1 MKKLNEFGYTKF
13 EVLVVV
19 LLLGIVAF
27 ITINKTSYAFE
38 IDKTTN
44 TKEMVKL
51 IEIQAKEYAEDN
63 LDLFKDSETAYISVN
78 NLVEGKY
85 LPSNSKGLVVD
96 PSDNS
101 KSYNESKVKL
111 EYNKDKNEVLATFV
125 G

>member
-27 ITINKTSYAFE
+27 VTINKTSYAFE
-38 IDKTTN
+38 IDKTNN
-44 TKEMVKL
+44 TKEMVNL
-51 IEIQAKEYAEDN
+51 IEIQAKEYALDN
-63 LDLFKDSETAYISVN
+63 LDLFKDTDTTYISVN

-101 KSYNESKVKL
+101 KSYNDSKIKL
-111 EYNKDKNEVLATFV
+111 EYNKEKNEVLATFV

>member
-44 TKEMVKL
+44 TKEMIKL
-51 IEIQAKEYAEDN
+51 IEIQAKEYALDN

-78 NLVEGKY
+78 NLVEGRY

-96 PSDNS
+96 PSDSS